1 MSNRTI
7 ETLRKRVREEL
18 RAEGPDEAGYSDF
31 IVLHAIN
38 SAIQDLAEVF
48 PIRDVEVITTE
59 EDKKE
64 YDLGDTGIYK
74 IEKVQYDGK
83 LIDYI
88 ATRDYTDIKVDE
100 DTGPVNRWTRY
111 GRKLI
116 LVGSV
121 EAGKEISLWVSR
133 SPKRL
138 EGKDDVPETPDYADE
153 AIIAY
158 ALSICSRE
166 GRSFDRADYYY
177 RIYLNQKEEVLRRA
191 VPQGQRDSQPKMKD
205 DYWPAF
211 RPSRRVRTSD
221 TRPGGN

>member
-1 MSNRTI
+1 MMSRTVD
-7 ETLRKRVREEL
+7 TLRRRIREEL

-59 EDKKE
+59 EDKNE

-74 IEKVQYDGK
+74 IEKVQYSGK

-88 ATRDYTDIKVDE
+88 ATRDYAGIIADE

-111 GRKLI
+111 GRKLS
-116 LVGSV
+116 LVGKV

-133 SPKRL
+133 TPKRL
-138 EGKDDVPETPDYADE
+138 ENKDDVPETPDYADE
-153 AIIAY
+153 AIVAY
-158 ALSICSRE
+158 ALSVCSRE

-177 RIYLNQKEEVLRRA
+177 RIFLNQKEEVLRRA
-191 VPQGQRDSQPKMKD
+191 VPQGQRDSQPKMRD
-205 DYWPAF
+205 DYWKPF
-211 RPSRRVRTSD
+211 RPSNRVRTSD
-221 TRPGGN
+221 TNPGGS

>member
-138 EGKDDVPETPDYADE
+138 EVKDDVPETPDYADE